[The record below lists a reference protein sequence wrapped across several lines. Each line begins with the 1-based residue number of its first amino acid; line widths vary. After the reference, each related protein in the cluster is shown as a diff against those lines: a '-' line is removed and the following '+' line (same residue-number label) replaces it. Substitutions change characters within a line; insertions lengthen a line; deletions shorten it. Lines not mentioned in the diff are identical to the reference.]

1 MSSLSSTFVTVVNA
15 GSNLSTARPTGAAC
29 VLWKFSAGVD
39 VGTDG
44 ANVTNGVAGDLYY
57 VVGA

>member
-1 MSSLSSTFVTVVNA
+1 MSSLSSTFVTVVSA

-29 VLWKFSAGVD
+29 VLWQFSAGVD

-57 VVGA
+57 VGGA